1 METNRPS
8 GKPQSRGGRGR
19 IEKEES
25 FETIKGSSV
34 QEFIPAAHKAIEQ
47 QRTTR
52 TKTSNIERVLLSRS
66 AAKYKKADAKKR
78 KNAAKWRGNSLNT
91 DSRISRYK
99 ETTSPCKVLIRN
111 IPPSVS
117 FDEMREILTP
127 YDISDKMI
135 WRYVM
140 GKTRMNER
148 PCTTGRMYLDFRSD
162 TAKAVDFIASLN
174 GYAIECTQKDSKRN
188 LEVAYAPSRRLPG
201 DRKRRDTN
209 AEEIFQDQSYLDFI
223 EALNAPAQKPSVD
236 STSQEVERIEQPIPA
251 LVQFLNEK
259 KGRERPRK
267 GNNFDKKKPTTKHFR
282 KHEDSKTK
290 KSKSIKNDTQ
300 TVESKDKIEK
310 AKTRKPSRRQ
320 ESKSDIKANMTTNI
334 CLHNGAN
341 KTEANVKPLQSAG
354 SKSGTYSKHKDSQSE
369 KTRKKV
375 FAPKSRA
382 ATEPQSLLV

>member
-66 AAKYKKADAKKR
+66 AAKYKKSDAKKR

-174 GYAIECTQKDSKRN
+174 GYAIECTQKGLNWKNSRIAYHISSFVVDSKRN

-223 EALNAPAQKPSVD
+223 EALNAPAQVGTALTFRMFKISL
-236 STSQEVERIEQPIPA
+236 VECAET
-251 LVQFLNEK
+251 
-259 KGRERPRK
+259 ERR
-267 GNNFDKKKPTTKHFR
+267 FDIAR
-282 KHEDSKTK
+282 
-290 KSKSIKNDTQ
+290 
-300 TVESKDKIEK
+300 
-310 AKTRKPSRRQ
+310 SRT
-320 ESKSDIKANMTTNI
+320 D
-334 CLHNGAN
+334 
-341 KTEANVKPLQSAG
+341 
-354 SKSGTYSKHKDSQSE
+354 
-369 KTRKKV
+369 
-375 FAPKSRA
+375 RA
-382 ATEPQSLLV
+382 ADPSACSVLKRKERKRTSKETNASIPSPLSFVLFSLVKGTILTKRNPPPNISASTKYVHAP